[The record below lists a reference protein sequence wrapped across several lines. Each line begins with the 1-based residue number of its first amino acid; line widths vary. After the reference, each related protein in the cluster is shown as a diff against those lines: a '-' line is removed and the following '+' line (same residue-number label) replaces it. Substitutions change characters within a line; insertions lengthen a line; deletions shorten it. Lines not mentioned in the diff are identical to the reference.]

1 MHTIVNPKLLELVQN
16 AADIGAEPDMLKAIV
31 QQSKDYSDAYA
42 SAIRMLSTNHD
53 VTMAGPV
60 YRIPMLTRES
70 CDEIVAKCRE
80 LSFERNEIEGERY
93 QIDESVLQTK
103 CPELYDRLGRA
114 LLPVLN
120 MWSLL
125 IYQRPITRVAS
136 FQIAKYTPE
145 GTYMTGFHHDR
156 DSDVTAVIS
165 LNPGEFEGGGTDLRI
180 MPHESQHVP
189 PLNKGTALFFNGKM
203 IHHRGSP
210 VTKGERYLLV
220 CWLESEI

>member
-1 MHTIVNPKLLELVQN
+1 MRAIVNPHLLKLVEN
-16 AADIGAEPDMLKAIV
+16 AAEIGAEPDILTQMIK
-31 QQSKDYSDAYA
+31 SSPDYSNAYA
-42 SAIRMLSTNHD
+42 SAIRHLAANQLVACS
-53 VTMAGPV
+53 GPV
-60 YRIPMLTRES
+60 YTIPMLAPES

-125 IYQRPITRVAS
+125 VYQRPITRVAS

-145 GTYMTGFHHDR
+145 GTHMTGFHHDR

-165 LNPGEFEGGGTDLRI
+165 LNPGDFEGGGTDVRV
-180 MPHESQHVP
+180 MPHLSQHIS
-189 PLNKGTALFFNGKM
+189 PLPKGSALFFNGKM
-203 IHHRGSP
+203 IHHRGAP